1 MNLIFVSSH
10 RFLFVVLFIKH
21 CIPPASTINFSSCLQ
36 RLRSTRYVDRIKS
49 QSVER
54 ARNLFITMM
63 IDGYVAAHQKPKTSS
78 MIQSIASNWYR
89 NNIELSFY
97 FSLPTKKPCSI
108 EKARSHQ
115 FFHEFVATAANV
127 YYTRHR
133 AYAIMNGHNC
143 VMHSLLLTS
152 LWNYVI

>member
-1 MNLIFVSSH
+1 MRQIFSRYYLSPRFFYRKLVTAPPNIKNNFILPDLIGEKKRKKETLNLIFVSSH

-21 CIPPASTINFSSCLQ
+21 CIPPGSTINFSSCLQ

-89 NNIELSFY
+89 
-97 FSLPTKKPCSI
+97 
-108 EKARSHQ
+108 
-115 FFHEFVATAANV
+115 V
-127 YYTRHR
+127 
-133 AYAIMNGHNC
+133 
-143 VMHSLLLTS
+143 
-152 LWNYVI
+152 